1 MSLHRN
7 FKHKLI
13 QKLIIIRTYLSVFS
27 VTFSCLRESLQLQ
40 HNTNLNIQR
49 SQSTQRFQN
58 SLNTSATAG
67 GSSGPSGSNVNVQ
80 HLSNS
85 AVYDTNK
92 EYDDLPNPPITSV
105 NSVDEAP
112 GATTHGM
119 VSTTN
124 DHSENNASAL
134 ELSASNEREA
144 SGEPA
149 TNDNVLEDDE
159 IDYMNHLLLLQQ
171 LQQNEYTRHHLM
183 PDQASLLNLDL
194 PSLNSLESDS
204 NSAGQ
209 VRPGGGSGGDSLR
222 STATGVSVE
231 QNDCEYLRQVRRFC
245 ASLVLPQAFF
255 DSRLEPV
262 CFCLKCSG
270 PSNGGTGDK
279 LEGWVYFKLN
289 QQTVN
294 VLSTSATTASTGS
307 GVSSSTVAQ
316 VHFDLNGDWLPF
328 YYMTR
333 VDKIRAILD
342 RGQPL
347 PLETDPDEEPSAAA
361 LKDEPGTRLELYYSP
376 NATVIEPVLPQHHFA
391 SDQGLH
397 RISTSFEVYVR
408 RQSISGVTT
417 GKAAAEAKRRSLGSG
432 DHDNSGAGPGAEG
445 VGATPSAALNES
457 SVHLLNDLCWFTKE
471 AGACIINA
479 LIIKLDKMEDQES
492 H

>member
-1 MSLHRN
+1 M
-7 FKHKLI
+7 
-13 QKLIIIRTYLSVFS
+13 
-27 VTFSCLRESLQLQ
+27 
-40 HNTNLNIQR
+40 
-49 SQSTQRFQN
+49 
-58 SLNTSATAG
+58 
-67 GSSGPSGSNVNVQ
+67 
-80 HLSNS
+80 
-85 AVYDTNK
+85 
-92 EYDDLPNPPITSV
+92 
-105 NSVDEAP
+105 
-112 GATTHGM
+112 
-119 VSTTN
+119 
-124 DHSENNASAL
+124 DHSENNAEAL
-134 ELSASNEREA
+134 ELIASNEREI
-144 SGEPA
+144 SGDQIA
-149 TNDNVLEDDE
+149 NDNVLEDDE

-194 PSLNSLESDS
+194 PSLNSMESDS
-204 NSAGQ
+204 NSLGP
-209 VRPGGGSGGDSLR
+209 RPGGGTDSLR

-270 PSNGGTGDK
+270 PSNGGNGDK

-294 VLSTSATTASTGS
+294 VLSTSTTTAST
-307 GVSSSTVAQ
+307 SSSNAPQ

-347 PLETDPDEEPSAAA
+347 PLESDPDEEPAAAA

-391 SDQGLH
+391 SEQGLH

-417 GKAAAEAKRRSLGSG
+417 GKAAAEAKRRSMGSG
-432 DHDNSGAGPGAEG
+432 DHDHGGLGQGAEG
-445 VGATPSAALNES
+445 VGGTPSTTLNES

-479 LIIKLDKMEDQES
+479 LIIKLDRIEEHES